1 MRLALLL
8 LTPVACTEGSA
19 PRENAREQTAPQVT
33 HSTLS
38 RAPLTHDREGE
49 KHEHSALDAS
59 NGPSPCE
66 LIAFPHVGIED
77 SPHPIVTVYAESCLR
92 WARYEVDQVSAGSNG
107 IPVFVAVSSEALT
120 QLHDTLGDHV
130 VFYPQ
135 DYVEEVYGLAL
146 GTFVIAHSWPG
157 GLAVGGLGPEHACDL
172 FEEIETQF
180 IDEKLKNA
188 MRQLRVAVTCVAA
201 QRSPGAYEN
210 RSSSADVNPAKTRP
224 QTNAKRCA
232 ECSRARPRE

>member
-8 LTPVACTEGSA
+8 LTPAACTEGSA

-38 RAPLTHDREGE
+38 PAPLTHDQGGE

-59 NGPSPCE
+59 SGPSPCE
-66 LIAFPHVGIED
+66 LIAFSHVGIED

-107 IPVFVAVSSEALT
+107 IPVFVALSAEALT

-157 GLAVGGLGPEHACDL
+157 GLAVLSIGLIVAPGCRCIAWHGSKPARQARWLRLFSREPEQNSLLALSTGSAGETASGAEIGGRPDR
-172 FEEIETQF
+172 
-180 IDEKLKNA
+180 LK
-188 MRQLRVAVTCVAA
+188 
-201 QRSPGAYEN
+201 
-210 RSSSADVNPAKTRP
+210 
-224 QTNAKRCA
+224 
-232 ECSRARPRE
+232 